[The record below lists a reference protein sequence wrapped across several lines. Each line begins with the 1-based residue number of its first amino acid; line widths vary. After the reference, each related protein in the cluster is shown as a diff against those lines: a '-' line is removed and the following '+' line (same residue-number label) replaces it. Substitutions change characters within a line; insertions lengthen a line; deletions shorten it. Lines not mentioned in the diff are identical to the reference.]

1 MTEWLYNLP
10 WWGYG
15 LFLLAGYPFGALQ
28 SAYFVGKILG
38 KIDIR
43 DHGSGNAGTTN
54 VYRVMGF
61 KAGIIV
67 LIFDILKTVIPVI
80 ILNAILYQGRI
91 WDISAMEY
99 FPGLLLGFGV
109 VLGHN
114 FPFFLKFKGGK
125 GVACAI
131 GLMIMFDPIVLAII
145 LTMALAIVLTT
156 RLISLASIIG
166 FVAFGAV
173 NSFFYWEYMPI
184 VVFAWT
190 FAALGLIQHRKNIKW
205 LITGEEKKFDFKT
218 KGRL

>member
-1 MTEWLYNLP
+1 MTEWFVFP
-10 WWGYG
+10 WWAYP
-15 LFLLAGYPFGALQ
+15 LFFLAGYPFGTLQ
-28 SAYFVGKILG
+28 AAYFVGKIFG

-43 DHGSGNAGTTN
+43 KHGSGNAGTTN

-61 KAGIIV
+61 KYGIIV
-67 LIFDILKTVIPVI
+67 LVFDILKTVVPIVV
-80 ILNAILYQGRI
+80 LNAILFDGDI
-91 WDISAMEY
+91 WSISNMQY

-131 GLMIMFDPIVLAII
+131 GLLIMFDPMVLAII
-145 LTMALAIVLTT
+145 LGMALVIVVVT
-156 RLISLASIIG
+156 RLISLASVTG

-173 NSFFYWEYMPI
+173 NSFFYWDYLPI
-184 VVFAWT
+184 VVFAWA
-190 FAALGLIQHRKNIKW
+190 FAVLGLIQHRKNVRW